1 VRKRTRLALFLFLF
15 VLAGCGKAAPPV
27 DALAYK
33 LPGPAVAG
41 GGRSELD
48 ARIEFL
54 EERMKQRPDA
64 FLEQA
69 ELAGQYL
76 QKGKLRQQTQQLEKA
91 KEWAESSLAVYPNNG
106 ARVVLADLLQMEHK
120 FAESL
125 TILGRVL
132 AEEPGQDEARVLAAR
147 ALLAQGRP
155 EQAAQVIEPVAA
167 QPLFAYRFLS
177 GQIWEAKGDQAKAA
191 ELYKEALG
199 REREL
204 GSPSESARLRAVWAR
219 LEMARG
225 DQELAEKLLVAAKA
239 IPVEVPMV
247 DLQRAKLVAARQQWK
262 EAADILRDGYALY
275 QDPLFLMELGNV
287 QEAQGQKEEAA
298 KSYQAAADLIKA
310 HPFGHE
316 RDRALA
322 LLKLDARANKAEI
335 LALMNKELVRRRD
348 PATMEAWRQVDEQL
362 GPLPEPPPFSTVDPV
377 AEAAASKAP

>member
-1 VRKRTRLALFLFLF
+1 MLKRTRLALFLFLL
-15 VLAGCGKAAPPV
+15 VLAGCGKATPPV

-33 LPGPAVAG
+33 PPGPAVAG

-91 KEWAESSLAVYPNNG
+91 KEWAERSLAVYPNNG

-125 TILGRVL
+125 TILDRVL

-199 REREL
+199 REREI

-225 DQELAEKLLVAAKA
+225 DEKLAEKLLASAKA
-239 IPVEVPMV
+239 IPVEVPLV
-247 DLQRAKLVAARQQWK
+247 DLQRAKLAGARQQWE
-262 EAADILRDGYALY
+262 EAAGILRDGYALY

-322 LLKLDARANKAEI
+322 LLKLDARANKTEI
-335 LALMNKELVRRRD
+335 LGLMNKELARRRD
-348 PATMEAWRQVDEQL
+348 PATMEVWRQVGEQL
-362 GPLPEPPPFSTVDPV
+362 GPLPDPPPFSTVDPI
-377 AEAAASKAP
+377 AEAASKARQ